1 MLDLKYPLTFITST
15 EERNMSYTIKEVA
28 KMMGAKPSTLH
39 YYDTEGLLPNIKRVN
54 GIRIFDD
61 KDFKWLRILN
71 CLKKTNMPLKKIKE
85 YVELAKLG
93 DETLNDRL
101 SLITEQKAKI
111 LNDIKTYQ
119 YFLKE
124 IEYKEWYLK
133 EALRLGDE
141 KALLDSLPDKA
152 GFELDKIPETK
163 TKVQNGK
170 Y

>member
-1 MLDLKYPLTFITST
+1 
-15 EERNMSYTIKEVA
+15 
-28 KMMGAKPSTLH
+28 MMGVKPSTLR

-85 YVELAKLG
+85 YVELAQLG

>member
-1 MLDLKYPLTFITST
+1 
-15 EERNMSYTIKEVA
+15 MSYTIKEVA
-28 KMMGAKPSTLH
+28 EMMGVKPSTLR
-39 YYDTEGLLPNIKRVN
+39 YYDTEGLLPNIKRIN

-61 KDFKWLRILN
+61 EDFKWLRILN

-101 SLITEQKAKI
+101 SLITEQKTKI
-111 LNDIKTYQ
+111 LDDIKTYQ

-163 TKVQNGK
+163 TKVKNGK

>member
-1 MLDLKYPLTFITST
+1 
-15 EERNMSYTIKEVA
+15 MSYTIKEVA
-28 KMMGAKPSTLH
+28 EMMGVKPSTLRN
-39 YYDTEGLLPNIKRVN
+39 YDTEVLQTNIKRIN
-54 GIRIFDD
+54 CIRIFDD
-61 KDFKWLRILN
+61 EDFKWLRILN

-101 SLITEQKAKI
+101 SLITEQKTKI
-111 LNDIKTYQ
+111 LDDIKTYQ

-163 TKVQNGK
+163 TKVKNGK

>member
-1 MLDLKYPLTFITST
+1 
-15 EERNMSYTIKEVA
+15 
-28 KMMGAKPSTLH
+28 
-39 YYDTEGLLPNIKRVN
+39 
-54 GIRIFDD
+54 
-61 KDFKWLRILN
+61 
-71 CLKKTNMPLKKIKE
+71 MPLKKIKE

-133 EALRLGDE
+133 ETLRLGDE

-163 TKVQNGK
+163 TKVHNGK

>member
-1 MLDLKYPLTFITST
+1 
-15 EERNMSYTIKEVA
+15 MSYTIKEVA
-28 KMMGAKPSTLH
+28 EMMGVKPSTLR
-39 YYDTEGLLPNIKRVN
+39 YYDGEGLLPNIKRVN

-71 CLKKTNMPLKKIKE
+71 CLKKTNMPSKKIKE

-101 SLITEQKAKI
+101 SLITEQKGKI
-111 LNDIKTYQ
+111 LNDIKNYH

>member
-1 MLDLKYPLTFITST
+1 M
-15 EERNMSYTIKEVA
+15 
-28 KMMGAKPSTLH
+28 
-39 YYDTEGLLPNIKRVN
+39 
-54 GIRIFDD
+54 
-61 KDFKWLRILN
+61 
-71 CLKKTNMPLKKIKE
+71 
-85 YVELAKLG
+85 ELAKLG

-133 EALRLGDE
+133 EDLRLGDK